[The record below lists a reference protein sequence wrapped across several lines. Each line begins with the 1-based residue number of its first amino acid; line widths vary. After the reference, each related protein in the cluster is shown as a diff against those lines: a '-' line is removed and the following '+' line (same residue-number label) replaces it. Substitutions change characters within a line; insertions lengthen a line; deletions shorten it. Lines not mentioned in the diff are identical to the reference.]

1 MNNLVILPILIP
13 LLAATLL
20 IFMNKNIM
28 LSRVFSVLASLSAII
43 CNAYLVQTIF
53 TNGIQTLYLG
63 GWKAPFGIAL
73 VADQFAALLVLTAS
87 VVGLV
92 TVLFSFQTI
101 GEERERLFY
110 YSGVQFLL
118 AGVSGAF

>member
-28 LSRVFSVLASLSAII
+28 LSRGFSVFASLSAIV
-43 CNAYLVQTIF
+43 CNVYLVQTIF

-63 GWKAPFGIAL
+63 GWKHHLGLPLWPIN
-73 VADQFAALLVLTAS
+73 LLRSL
-87 VVGLV
+87 
-92 TVLFSFQTI
+92 
-101 GEERERLFY
+101 Y
-110 YSGVQFLL
+110 
-118 AGVSGAF
+118 

>member
-43 CNAYLVQTIF
+43 C
-53 TNGIQTLYLG
+53 
-63 GWKAPFGIAL
+63 
-73 VADQFAALLVLTAS
+73 
-87 VVGLV
+87 
-92 TVLFSFQTI
+92 
-101 GEERERLFY
+101 
-110 YSGVQFLL
+110 FLPI
-118 AGVSGAF
+118 

>member
-20 IFMNKNIM
+20 IFMNKNTM
-28 LSRVFSVLASLSAII
+28 LSRGFSVFASLLAII
-43 CNAYLVQTIF
+43 CNVYLVQTIF

-87 VVGLV
+87 IVGLV
-92 TVLFSFQTI
+92 TVLFPFK
-101 GEERERLFY
+101 RLGKKE
-110 YSGVQFLL
+110 SGFSIIL
-118 AGVSGAF
+118 VSNSC